1 MPTPSTPVR
10 KRFDYDSLDSADAI
24 FVQQQTGAILSLMK
38 RSAEGIREIGQ
49 RLIEVKKR
57 LGHGRFGAWLSAEF
71 EWDDRTAR
79 RFMSVADRFKTDKLS
94 KINLAPSALYLLAAP
109 STPETAKKEAIARAE
124 AGESITHRAAQE
136 IKQKYTSTPSRSQ
149 TKSTVL
155 SSATQSKPPE
165 PETETPQP
173 EPSAESEV
181 SPEQVSSGSQA
192 ESRVTTPDPNFPRQ
206 RAIEPVRPRPEILA
220 IRPPAT
226 APELEAE
233 VNTFESQPQPVA
245 KPTTSFVQ
253 PSSWWKLGEKQLLYC
268 GEPTSPRFQE
278 RLPEEVAFSLAFPP
292 TENWKF
298 DHLSTSVTTRLALST
313 PYFQDQDS
321 QLFQNI
327 LKELL
332 NLYTDSGDAVVFSF
346 LPEAEIPLLAAELNC
361 QSFSADPDPVRCE
374 VVVTTWREK
383 GLRAEKVSGLRF

>member
-1 MPTPSTPVR
+1 MPTPNTPVR
-10 KRFDYDSLDSADAI
+10 KRFDYNSLDSADAI

-38 RSAEGIREIGQ
+38 RSAEDIREIGQ

-79 RFMSVADRFKTDKLS
+79 RFMSVADRFKTAKLS

-149 TKSTVL
+149 IKTTVL
-155 SSATQSKPPE
+155 PPATQSKPPE

-173 EPSAESEV
+173 ETSAESEV
-181 SPEQVSSGSQA
+181 SPEQVRSGSQA
-192 ESRVTTPDPNFPRQ
+192 ESRVTTPDPSSPRQ
-206 RAIEPVRPRPEILA
+206 RAIQPTRPRPEILA
-220 IRPPAT
+220 IRPPVIV
-226 APELEAE
+226 PEPEE
-233 VNTFESQPQPVA
+233 KTETFEPQPIK
-245 KPTTSFVQ
+245 KPASGFVQ
-253 PSSWWKLGEKQLLYC
+253 PGSWWKLGEEHLLYC

-278 RLPEEVAFSLAFPP
+278 RLPEQVALSLAFPP
-292 TENWKF
+292 TKHWQLN
-298 DHLSTSVTTRLALST
+298 HISTTATTLLALHT
-313 PYFQDQDS
+313 PYLQDQDYK
-321 QLFQNI
+321 LFRTT
-327 LKELL
+327 LRGLL
-332 NLYTDSGDAVVFSF
+332 MLYTEGGDAVVFSY
-346 LPEAEIPLLAAELNC
+346 LPEPDLPLLAFELGC
-361 QSFSADPDPVRCE
+361 RSFSVDPDPARCAGVITAWQE
-374 VVVTTWREK
+374 R